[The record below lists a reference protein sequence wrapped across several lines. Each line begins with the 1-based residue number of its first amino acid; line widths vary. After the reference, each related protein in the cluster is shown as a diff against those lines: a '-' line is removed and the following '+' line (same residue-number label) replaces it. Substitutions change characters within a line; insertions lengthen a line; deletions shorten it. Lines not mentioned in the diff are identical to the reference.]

1 MTDLDY
7 ERKKYQVFKDM
18 VASYKKELLED
29 REHALSMPIETENG
43 FNIERE
49 QIIDDIDEKLTILA
63 RHSED
68 PYFAKL
74 VFSDMDDGME
84 FKGYIGR
91 VSIGD
96 VQDKSDT
103 KIIDWRAPISD
114 LYYNGRVGETEYSA
128 LGKTYKVNLALKRQ
142 IKIKDDNVE
151 HIYDFEDGISSDEFL
166 VPYLTQSA
174 DNRLKS
180 IVSTI
185 QREQN
190 EIIRK
195 SPFEN
200 LIVQGVAGSGKTT
213 VALHRLSYVMYNYK
227 KTLKPEQLLIIS
239 PNDIFLSYISNI
251 LVDLDSDRSNSFS
264 INNMMESFFGNVTL
278 KDKHYQ
284 YEYLTKKKVGVDY
297 LAFKNSYKFAEIIER
312 YIADYKNLLCNKPLK
327 LSGIEVLGSEEV
339 ARFFEDNRQ
348 TNITTLILNGSK
360 KLGMNLSVFGSLKDR
375 ALSNVAFADVDLKA
389 KNKVKAQIE
398 SGNYGYIKQFIKTN
412 FDILKIYTDFI
423 KVLDKYTDYEDV
435 QVLQKYTLEN
445 LKKKTITYDDYAP
458 LLYLVARFIELPY
471 YDKLRCVFIDEAQ
484 DLSELMFLSL
494 RKLFRNA
501 NFSIFGDVAQ
511 GIYSY
516 QSIASWS
523 DIEKLF
529 EDSKYLLLNR
539 SYRTSVEIMVEANKE
554 LAKLGVEQANNVVRH
569 GEEVQFKSSNDCETL
584 RTILAESLPKYNA
597 VAVICKDSTELERAK
612 EEYSDLGLMVL
623 GENNKYYEGQDKLL
637 MTVHTAKGLEFD
649 CVVIYNGSSYTDVPI
664 DLKQLYV
671 AKTRALHK
679 LVICKNK

>member
-1 MTDLDY
+1 MSELDI
-7 ERKKYQVFKDM
+7 ERKKYQVFKEM
-18 VASYKKELLED
+18 VATYKKELLED
-29 REHALSMPIETENG
+29 REYALSMPIETENG

-49 QIIDDIDEKLTILA
+49 QKIEDIDEKLTILS
-63 RHSED
+63 RHVED

-74 VFSDMDDGME
+74 VFQDLDDGME

-96 VQDKSDT
+96 VGDKTDQ

-128 LGKTYKVNLALKRQ
+128 LGKTYRVNLNLKRQ
-142 IKIKDDNVE
+142 IKIKDDNVAD
-151 HIYDFEDGISSDEFL
+151 IYDFEDGISSDEFL

-185 QREQN
+185 QKEQN
-190 EIIRK
+190 DIIRK

-227 KTLKPEQLLIIS
+227 KTLRPEQLLIIS
-239 PNDIFLSYISNI
+239 PNDIFLSYISSI
-251 LVDLDSDRSNSFS
+251 LVDLDSDRSSSFS
-264 INNMMESFFGNVTL
+264 INNMLENLLGKVTL

-284 YEYLTKKKVGVDY
+284 YEYLTKKKVSTDY
-297 LAFKNSYKFAEIIER
+297 LSFKNSYDFASLMEKFIV
-312 YIADYKNLLCNKPLK
+312 DYKNTLCNKPLV
-327 LSGIEVLGSEEV
+327 LSGIEVLGKEDVS
-339 ARFFEDNRQ
+339 RFFEDNRQ
-348 TNITTLILNGSK
+348 TNITTLINNGCK
-360 KLGMNLSVFGSLKDR
+360 KLGMNLSVFGSLKDK
-375 ALSNVAFADVDLKA
+375 ALSNVAFAKAEVKA
-389 KNKVKAQIE
+389 KNSVKSKIE

-412 FDILKIYTDFI
+412 FDILKIYTEFI
-423 KVLDKYTDYEDV
+423 KSLDKYCDYKDIE
-435 QVLQKYTLEN
+435 VLQKYTLDN
-445 LKKKTITYDDYAP
+445 LKKKVVTYDDYAP
-458 LLYLVARFIELPY
+458 ILYMVARFIELPY
-471 YDKLRCVFIDEAQ
+471 YDKLKCVFIDEAQ
-484 DLSELMFLSL
+484 DLSELMFLAL
-494 RKLFRNA
+494 RKIFRNA
-501 NFSIFGDVAQ
+501 NFSIFGDIAQ

-516 QSIASWS
+516 QSISAWS

-569 GEEVQFKSSNDCETL
+569 GEEVVFTDNSLD
-584 RTILAESLPKYNA
+584 TITKVVSECLPKYKS
-597 VAVICKDSTELERAK
+597 VAIICKDTAELEVAK
-612 EEYSDLGLMVL
+612 EKLSPLGLMVL
-623 GENNKYYEGQDKLL
+623 GENNKYYDGQDKLL

-649 CVVIYNGSSYTDVPI
+649 AVIIYNNNSYSDSSI

-679 LVICKNK
+679 LVVCSGK